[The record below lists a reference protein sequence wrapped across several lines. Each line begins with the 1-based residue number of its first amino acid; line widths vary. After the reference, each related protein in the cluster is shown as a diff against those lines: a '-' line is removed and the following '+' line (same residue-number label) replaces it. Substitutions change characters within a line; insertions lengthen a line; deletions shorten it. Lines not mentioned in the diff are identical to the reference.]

1 MNKDIFGK
9 SQSSIHLV
17 IELNEQY
24 YCTQR
29 AHINASNVTSLMF
42 YAFWLLLFFRSSV
55 ASV

>member
-29 AHINASNVTSLMF
+29 AHINASNVASLMF
-42 YAFWLLLFFRSSV
+42 YVFWLLLFFRSSV